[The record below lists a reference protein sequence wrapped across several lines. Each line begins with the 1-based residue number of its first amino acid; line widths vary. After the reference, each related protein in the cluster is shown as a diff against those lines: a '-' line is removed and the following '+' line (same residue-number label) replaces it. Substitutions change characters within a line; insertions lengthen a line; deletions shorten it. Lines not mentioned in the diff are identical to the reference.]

1 MKKHIYSLFA
11 VLLVAVFMISC
22 EQGDP
27 LIKPIQAGIDSQD
40 YQAALI
46 AADSAIIKEPE
57 NPLGYYYRGV
67 ILGKMAEAEPVV
79 SDRTPIYEDM
89 RSSLTDAEALFATAE
104 KPSIESTRIT
114 PLVLSTW
121 SLEHNAAIPFA
132 TNDSIMAS
140 VENPLDYSIA
150 HLVNATTINPDS
162 SLSFD
167 VLAQVYYMNSEFDNA
182 ATALKS
188 VMRIEGIGLPSEY
201 DRLGSY
207 YFLSEQPDKAVEA
220 MQEGLELYPDS
231 TFLIQKLADGLFQI
245 DRSDEALEIMDR
257 LLEAE
262 PNNPR
267 YHLVVGTRVY
277 QRVLNM
283 SDTYSENSDKI
294 YELERDNGSEDE
306 INRLK
311 AENESLTT
319 QINELTE
326 RAEMELLKSAE
337 LDPTIPSTFNTLGI
351 LYQNKSASLYEL
363 RNNTNDNDEAA
374 KYDEMA
380 REEVKKSMGYY
391 EKATELNPENTS
403 YWSSLVR
410 IYTLLDMREEAEAAM
425 EKAGM

>member
-1 MKKHIYSLFA
+1 
-11 VLLVAVFMISC
+11 
-22 EQGDP
+22 
-27 LIKPIQAGIDSQD
+27 
-40 YQAALI
+40 
-46 AADSAIIKEPE
+46 
-57 NPLGYYYRGV
+57 
-67 ILGKMAEAEPVV
+67 
-79 SDRTPIYEDM
+79 
-89 RSSLTDAEALFATAE
+89 
-104 KPSIESTRIT
+104 
-114 PLVLSTW
+114 
-121 SLEHNAAIPFA
+121 
-132 TNDSIMAS
+132 
-140 VENPLDYSIA
+140 
-150 HLVNATTINPDS
+150 
-162 SLSFD
+162 
-167 VLAQVYYMNSEFDNA
+167 
-182 ATALKS
+182 
-188 VMRIEGIGLPSEY
+188 
-201 DRLGSY
+201 
-207 YFLSEQPDKAVEA
+207 

-257 LLEAE
+257 LLIAE
-262 PNNPR
+262 PDNPR

-283 SDTYSENSDKI
+283 SDTYSENSDMI
-294 YELERDNGSEDE
+294 YDLERDNGSKEE
-306 INRLK
+306 IERLK
-311 AENESLTT
+311 AENESLTV

-380 REEVKKSMGYY
+380 RDEVKKSMGYY
-391 EKATELNPENTS
+391 EKATELDPVNTT